1 LHSQTG
7 TRQGRGREAA
17 EKRFGKGSW
26 KSGKGSTIFAARFN
40 RKPGRIRKKVAFGF
54 ANEEKKVLPLP
65 PASIG
70 SQQAARK
77 SSKKKFST
85 SLAKRKKRLT
95 FATRFNRKRFE
106 LNKPNPLRKK
116 TSKPDLESSRKVTYL
131 CNPLQTE
138 EENKSGRRKRKLQ
151 NYFAFRL
158 PNRKGSLPLHPASN
172 GSRETK

>member
-1 LHSQTG
+1 MQPASTG
-7 TRQGRGREAA
+7 SRA
-17 EKRFGKGSW
+17 GSE
-26 KSGKGSTIFAARFN
+26 
-40 RKPGRIRKKVAFGF
+40 KKVVFGF
-54 ANEEKKVLPLP
+54 ANEEKKALPLP

-70 SQQAARK
+70 SQPAARK

-131 CNPLQTE
+131 CIPLQTE
-138 EENKSGRRKRKLQ
+138 GENKSGRRKRKLQ

-158 PNRKGSLPLHPASN
+158 SLQKRYLPLHPASN